1 MNPAEPPPAEA
12 RAAHE
17 RLLLAVTGI
26 PTATGKE
33 QRVVDFITRWVA
45 KRPSLTMTADDAGN
59 LTVARAGATPTL
71 YITAHLDH
79 PAFVVEQLLG
89 DPSLPSTLTLSFRGG
104 VMDPYF
110 KDARILVHTADG
122 RRLPGTVIDA
132 EAPAPLRRCTA
143 DLDAHVYAPAVK
155 VGDIATWDLPEPRIE
170 DGLLHAPV
178 CDDLAALA
186 AALCAFD
193 AVLDNPAAASVAL
206 LFTRAEEVGFIGAIA
221 ASRNGSIPKSAR
233 LICLE
238 NSKASAEAP
247 IGAGPIV
254 RVGDRL
260 WTFSPALTGAVAKAA
275 EQLAT
280 AREKSE
286 APFKWQR
293 KLMVGGACEATCFGA
308 YGYES
313 TCVCLPLGNY
323 HNMANLDQVQAGDHS
338 EAHIAPEHIA
348 VADFHG
354 LVDLL
359 IACATGLADIEPLS
373 ARMDKLYDERSFVL
387 ER

>member
-1 MNPAEPPPAEA
+1 MPLEPLSAET

-17 RLLLAVTGI
+17 RLLVAVTSI

-33 QRVVDFITRWVA
+33 QRVIDYIAQWVA
-45 KRPSLTMTADDAGN
+45 ERHALAMTADDAGN
-59 LTVARAGATPTL
+59 LTISRKGASPTL

-104 VMDPYF
+104 VMDAYF
-110 KDARILVHTADG
+110 KDARIAVHTQDG

-132 EAPAPLRRCTA
+132 ESPAPLRRCTA

-155 VGDIATWDLPEPRIE
+155 VGDVATWDLPDAEIRE
-170 DGLLHAPV
+170 GLLHAPA

-193 AVLDNPAAASVAL
+193 AALSNPAAANTAL
-206 LFTRAEEVGFIGAIA
+206 LFTRAEEVGFVGAIA
-221 ASRNGSIPKSAR
+221 ACKNGSIPPSAR

-238 NSKASAEAP
+238 NSRASTDAP

-254 RVGDRL
+254 RVGDRM

-275 EQLAT
+275 EQIASQR
-280 AREKSE
+280 AKS
-286 APFKWQR
+286 ANPYKWQR

-323 HNMANLDQVQAGDHS
+323 HNMANLDEVQAGDTS
-338 EAHIAPEHIA
+338 KATIAPECIS
-348 VADFHG
+348 VDDFHN

-359 IACATGLADIEPLS
+359 ILCATDLPDHEPLS
-373 ARMDKLYDERSFVL
+373 AKMDKLYAERAFVL
-387 ER
+387 KS